1 MVRLYHNNCC
11 KETFFGQIKKNKI
24 FPSSCDFVGVFRNA
38 LSAPRIVNPPPQKKQ
53 KFIFVTGNEKGVGYF
68 PEVQFPSN
76 NFPRATSHMLGL
88 MRLRRLHWEP
98 SAAARMG

>member
-38 LSAPRIVNPPPQKKQ
+38 LSAPRIVNPPPPKK

-68 PEVQFPSN
+68 PAVQLTSN
-76 NFPRATSHMLGL
+76 NFPSGNFPHVRSYEA
-88 MRLRRLHWEP
+88 P
-98 SAAARMG
+98 QAAMGAKRCG